1 MLIPVNIHRLPRSPL
16 HSSLYCAAMIFLL
29 CVLNMSAVAQ
39 QAETIVDTATTNT
52 ATTDAASADTSTTN
66 TVTAKTSI
74 PAPTIAAVTEVVS
87 TSSAAPAP
95 YYSAAGSSNKVG
107 SGSHLLSVTLALLFI
122 VALIFAVSWFMR
134 RFGQGVFSNTAQM
147 KVIATMPLGTRERI
161 MLIDVGGQQLLLGVT
176 ATNINT
182 LHVFAEPVVLATS
195 NTQTSDFSSKLMAL
209 LQQKNNQMQQKN
221 NRTHGSDKSSRQD

>member
-1 MLIPVNIHRLPRSPL
+1 MLIPLNRHRLTHSPL
-16 HSSLYCAAMIFLL
+16 HLPLHSPLHCAAMIFLL
-29 CVLNMSAVAQ
+29 CLLNLPAVAQ
-39 QAETIVDTATTNT
+39 QAET
-52 ATTDAASADTSTTN
+52 TTDAAIADTSTN
-66 TVTAKTSI
+66 TVTADPSI
-74 PAPTIAAVTEVVS
+74 PVPAPAPKIAPVIEVVS
-87 TSSAAPAP
+87 ASSVAPAP

-107 SGSHLLSVTLALLFI
+107 SGSHLLSVTMALLFI

-182 LHVFAEPVVLATS
+182 LHVFAEPVVLATN

-221 NRTHGSDKSSRQD
+221 NQTTASDKNSRQD

>member
-1 MLIPVNIHRLPRSPL
+1 MLIPLNSHRFNHSLLHSPL
-16 HSSLYCAAMIFLL
+16 HCAAMIFLFCL
-29 CVLNMSAVAQ
+29 LNLPAVAQ
-39 QAETIVDTATTNT
+39 QAEI
-52 ATTDAASADTSTTN
+52 TTDVAPADTPTTN
-66 TVTAKTSI
+66 TVTTNTSI
-74 PAPTIAAVTEVVS
+74 PAPTIAPVTEVVS

-95 YYSAAGSSNKVG
+95 YYSAAGSNNKVG
-107 SGSHLLSVTLALLFI
+107 SGSHLLSVTMALLFI
-122 VALIFAVSWFMR
+122 VALIFVVSWFMR

-182 LHVFAEPVVLATS
+182 LHVFAEPVVLAT
-195 NTQTSDFSSKLMAL
+195 NNAQTSDFSSKLMAL

-221 NRTHGSDKSSRQD
+221 NQTTASDKNSRQD

>member
-1 MLIPVNIHRLPRSPL
+1 MLIPSNIHRLPRSP
-16 HSSLYCAAMIFLL
+16 LYCAAMIFLL
-29 CVLNMSAVAQ
+29 CVLNLPAVAQ
-39 QAETIVDTATTNT
+39 QAAITTDT
-52 ATTDAASADTSTTN
+52 ATTDAATADTSTTN
-66 TVTAKTSI
+66 TVTTNTSLPVTTPA
-74 PAPTIAAVTEVVS
+74 PAPTIAPVAEVVS
-87 TSSAAPAP
+87 TSSTAPVP

-182 LHVFAEPVVLATS
+182 LHVFAEPVVLATN

-209 LQQKNNQMQQKN
+209 LQQKTNQMQQKN
-221 NRTHGSDKSSRQD
+221 NQITASDKSSRQD